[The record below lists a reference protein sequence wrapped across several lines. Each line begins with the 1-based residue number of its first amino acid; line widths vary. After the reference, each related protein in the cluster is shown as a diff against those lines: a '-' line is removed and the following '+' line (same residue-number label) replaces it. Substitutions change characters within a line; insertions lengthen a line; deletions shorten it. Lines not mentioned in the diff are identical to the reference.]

1 MRAGNSSS
9 PEVGVEHERWV
20 RSLVIATSFRGWCIS
35 EDSNLDPDR
44 YERPALPVELEMRDV
59 TELATCTGI

>member
-1 MRAGNSSS
+1 LSTSAGCADI
-9 PEVGVEHERWV
+9 
-20 RSLVIATSFRGWCIS
+20 VIADLLSCWCIS

-59 TELATCTGI
+59 AETGDLHGNLTRLNP